1 MVLPRSGNLQVIVEE
16 HLWLDKLLLGEGD
29 WARCGVNCKIEER
42 DTNLESFFKLFEI
55 KVVDFA
61 HLIEI

>member
-1 MVLPRSGNLQVIVEE
+1 M
-16 HLWLDKLLLGEGD
+16 DKLFLGEGN
-29 WARCGVNCKIEER
+29 WARCGVNCKIKER
-42 DTNLESFFKLFEI
+42 DTDLESFLKLFEI